1 MDITEAQLRALIAG
15 QIVGDLGDVEAYK
28 NGSRNLVKGFLRDT
42 VDGLRGIHGI
52 ETELENSNYGSGV
65 ASYWDVFCYSKSG
78 VQVKGDR
85 THFEGL
91 GLYLCCLAPVA
102 VLGAAE
108 KTRTKN
114 SGSGGF
120 LRPDELEP
128 LPQEPWVQTIRAKLE
143 KRGFVLPSQK
153 FLRQP
158 LPFAARVPTILASP
172 PYTMFDVFFH
182 WED

>member
-1 MDITEAQLRALIAG
+1 VDE
-15 QIVGDLGDVEAYK
+15 
-28 NGSRNLVKGFLRDT
+28 LRD
-42 VDGLRGIHGI
+42 IHGI
-52 ETELENSNYGSGV
+52 ELELENNSYGSGY

-102 VLGAAE
+102 VLGGAE
-108 KTRTKN
+108 KTKTKN
-114 SGSGGF
+114 SSSGGF

-128 LPQEPWVQTIRAKLE
+128 LPQEPWVQTVHAKLE
-143 KRGFVLPSQK
+143 KRGFALPSQK

-158 LPFAARVPTILASP
+158 LPFAARVATILGDP
-172 PYTMFDVFFH
+172 PYTIFDAFFH